1 MSAPVGGRCETF
13 GMAFL
18 KRKNHRASDSPQTP
32 PADERAPE
40 LFKSV
45 LAHRWA
51 PALRELGFKGSGR
64 LFVLPDDRDWVMLG
78 FQSSSASNAEWVK
91 FTINLLVVGKQAWEE
106 ARERSPHLSAEPS
119 PNTIGPHRYL
129 QRIGHLTHG
138 GDHWW
143 RLYASQD
150 TEPLVAEILVV
161 LRDVAVPKLRQE
173 MTDQSPGPRGTFEG
187 IRQDNR

>member
-1 MSAPVGGRCETF
+1 
-13 GMAFL
+13 MAG
-18 KRKNHRASDSPQTP
+18 P
-32 PADERAPE
+32 
-40 LFKSV
+40 
-45 LAHRWA
+45 
-51 PALRELGFKGSGR
+51 PALRESGFKGSGR

-91 FTINLLVVGKQAWEE
+91 FTINLLVVGKQAWDD
-106 ARERSPHLSAEPS
+106 ARERSPHLSAKPS
-119 PNTIGPHRYL
+119 PNRIGPHRYL

-138 GDHWW
+138 RDHWW
-143 RLYASQD
+143 RLYTSQD

-161 LRDVAVPKLRQE
+161 RHDAAVPKLRRE

>member
-1 MSAPVGGRCETF
+1 
-13 GMAFL
+13 MAFL
-18 KRKNHRASDSPQTP
+18 KRKKQPPSGSPQP
-32 PADERAPE
+32 PLADERAPE
-40 LFKSV
+40 LFKRV
-45 LAHRWA
+45 LANRWA
-51 PALRELGFKGSGR
+51 PALRDLGFKGSGR

-106 ARERSPHLSAEPS
+106 ARERSPYLSAKPS
-119 PNTIGPHRYL
+119 PNTLGPHRYE
-129 QRIGHLTHG
+129 QRIGFLTHG
-138 GDHWW
+138 SDHWW

-161 LRDVAVPKLRQE
+161 LRDVAVPRLRQE